1 MNIRVAH
8 TTGILLSLLLA
19 ALLTFSI
26 MNSPVVYA
34 TSPVTYYAE
43 DTITGGNWTNAIG
56 SPVHT
61 YGSYARIL
69 PNPNGLFQQAI
80 GSFSYPTGYFTNHTL
95 LENAPFNWTVGQ
107 VLGLQWYQ
115 PNSPYTDEYVNATP
129 PGSPPVLYFIN
140 GTTFTTGTTPPIV
153 QYPAFEWN
161 WSGFD
166 TTQVD
171 HREVYYNNASGT
183 CGVGYRYACWDD
195 GGERSQPVNGYI
207 NITMHFPNGTW
218 LLSLYSYNSVG
229 LDAALRESEVYNIY
243 DATGTTLLASK
254 QVSGSSW
261 NNGVYEIF
269 SVTAPLS
276 GLTIIVQ
283 VYNDLGHPTPNLN
296 VLLSGIFV
304 DRLPPP
310 PPTGGF
316 LSSINPFSL
325 LAPWIALALIL
336 AVPVGLIAYTKH
348 RTKKQ
353 T

>member
-1 MNIRVAH
+1 MSIRVRNI
-8 TTGILLSLLLA
+8 TKMLLSLLLA
-19 ALLTFSI
+19 GLLTLSI
-26 MNSPVVYA
+26 MDSAIVYA
-34 TSPVTYYAE
+34 TGPVNFYAE

-69 PNPNGLFQQAI
+69 PNPNGQDQQAI
-80 GSFSYPTGYFTNHTL
+80 GGFSVPVGYSTNHTK
-95 LENAPFNWTVGQ
+95 LEDPPFNWTAGQ

-115 PNSPYTDEYVNATP
+115 PNSPYRDEYVNATP

-140 GTTFTTGTTPPIV
+140 GTTFATGGNPPIV
-153 QYPAFEWN
+153 QYPTFEWN
-161 WSGFD
+161 WSGWD
-166 TTQVD
+166 ATQAD

-195 GGERSQPVNGYI
+195 GGERSQPVNGYF
-207 NITMHFPNGTW
+207 NVTMTFPNGTW
-218 LLSLYSYNSVG
+218 LLSLYGYNSVG
-229 LDAALRESEVYNIY
+229 LDAAQRVSETYNIY

-254 QVSGSSW
+254 SVSGSAW
-261 NNGVYEIF
+261 NGGVYEIF
-269 SVTAPLS
+269 SVIAPLS

-283 VYNDLGHPTPNLN
+283 VYNNPGHPTPTLN

-316 LSSINPFSL
+316 LFSISPFSL
-325 LAPWIALALIL
+325 LAPWIGLALIL
-336 AVPVGLIAYTKH
+336 AVPAALIAYTKN
-348 RTKKQ
+348 RTKKKA
-353 T
+353 